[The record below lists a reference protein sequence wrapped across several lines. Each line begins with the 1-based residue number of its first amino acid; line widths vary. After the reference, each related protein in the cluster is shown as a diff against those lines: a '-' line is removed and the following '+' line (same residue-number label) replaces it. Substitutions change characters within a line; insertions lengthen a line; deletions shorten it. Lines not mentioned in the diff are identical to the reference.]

1 MRLGEIQ
8 EFWEVNKIS
17 RRAITP
23 KILSRVRDLD
33 EKEEIEPFLREI
45 LPDFTETPHT
55 STEIADILTS
65 HITYSGRAHLTAFVN
80 KGKSSPKV
88 TSKQVAH
95 QIMRLKDIDLLDFI
109 VLLAVGDIQ
118 DDIKR
123 DVTFMAE
130 QKAADYMIVD
140 AIDIARLFIAYC
152 KICHKD
158 GTPYQGFTPESCRR
172 I

>member
-1 MRLGEIQ
+1 
-8 EFWEVNKIS
+8 
-17 RRAITP
+17 
-23 KILSRVRDLD
+23 
-33 EKEEIEPFLREI
+33 LREI
-45 LPDFTETPHT
+45 LPDFTETSHT

-95 QIMRLKDIDLLDFI
+95 QIIRLKDIDLLDFI
-109 VLLAVGDIQ
+109 VLLAVGNIQ

-123 DVTFMAE
+123 DVTFIAE
-130 QKAADYMIVD
+130 QKDADYMIVD
-140 AIDIARLFIAYC
+140 AIDIARLFIAYG

-158 GTPYQGFTPESCRR
+158 GTPYKNNECPSYG
-172 I
+172 ILNHH